1 MKAKKILNEIKNK
14 FIIGMIKFKNIVGE
28 HKYIS
33 SICFLFLASA
43 IVALV
48 VFAEDDPY
56 RGKIS
61 TTISTTGE
69 NLVIKNLDGN
79 NIPKEEVKSFD
90 TVILEVEY
98 NLSLDDGTRPTDTVS
113 RNVNIEALI
122 GTIKADGSI
131 DNENIDAYWH
141 YEPSNEGDYTLS
153 DGNKKLSATIYD
165 KGLGKNSQL
174 LYLKTKN
181 IKSGTGIPITVKI
194 KDNGKDEFT
203 SQTYSL
209 KVKSEKAQMLAKI
222 VPGSNY
228 KPSNSEFNGR
238 YAPYVILLGVKGD
251 TLTGKY
257 FESNSSIVMEAA
269 SNNLPAQISTSDGLY
284 GRYDASSNL
293 FELPSQYDD
302 TDFSLFNSGEV
313 KSLEKLTG
321 DSNVVSTSTVNTE
334 GLYLLGDKKVTL
346 ELEKEEYKESGIS
359 LSENGSALT
368 SSSYTVTIYDSNK
381 VKVDKMDNT
390 KVGEYQIAYTYK
402 GTNFT
407 STIYRNV
414 EVIENSKNTLHS
426 GEYSLNGYANI
437 NIQKGSKYSEL
448 GILKGSTKYD
458 AQSIT
463 YFNSS
468 NTEITSIDTA
478 NSGTYYV
485 TYTTTENDILKRTV
499 NVIDNLGGT
508 SSPAISVDS
517 NYSCSDKC
525 TLEYFDSSNR
535 KIDDIS
541 NAPAGEYTAVYT
553 ITGDDYKIVVSRK
566 LQIEANLQYKLSIEG
581 IKTDG
586 TYYKDGDFIAL
597 GSYFVNVESKRESGN
612 TGDIPVSLKITK
624 INEEASDISGSSI
637 NLNKSEGTKKSSL
650 TFYGYDS
657 SNNLVEDSPAA
668 YLAYGEDVVLSSTF
682 SYSMDADDSI
692 SELVVK
698 VPINNFS
705 DSTLEPAFSVV
716 EYSGETENP
725 YEIYKNEAFSG
736 DISVKYYYI
745 DGTNDTI
752 LDFSKTVSYIEYT
765 LNNLNPGSEIDFRV
779 KLNVKAANHNKN
791 IKLKDASYKVKN
803 GNTENVDNP
812 SVNITAFKARTKI
825 YANNIEQDEMILD
838 GTSSTIWQIYPS
850 VSMPASIINTNIAGI
865 SDLTNLT
872 ITVTLPAGMNYVYN
886 EDFDMPTLSNNNKT
900 LVYKIEGK
908 KINDWFD
915 PISFETNYDIGL
927 TNGSAY
933 EISVLI
939 DAKSDSIS
947 DISSRELRTSTVKV
961 IYQNPSDVR
970 YNLNTSYSVVTKNQS
985 FDVTYNI
992 YNNSESRSYGTVL
1005 VLPYND
1011 KLNADEKGYTGTY
1024 EISNIPTEAYCT
1036 TSEAGLL
1043 VNDSDSLLGNING
1056 VEWKPCSEYASNNY
1070 SNVTALKIDN
1080 INIEQGKTFNNTIKI
1095 VPKGNKVDDSYE
1107 FNGYLFNKST
1117 NKKISK
1123 KITVSVISKKIT
1135 GIVWEDFDADGIMSA
1150 EEKRISGVVL
1160 KLYDAQTNE
1169 EVEGSEVLSSE
1180 KGEYT
1185 ISDVQPGR
1193 YYIMAE
1199 YNTDKYGLTSP
1210 NVGSDKSVNSSFKSD
1225 STEVITP
1232 GDSGGDTGSDIEDDS
1247 DYDPGDDS
1255 DNDTG
1260 GEEELDDGD
1269 IDAGDDGDDSDDTP
1283 GNPSIV
1289 AGSAKTDEIVI
1300 TNNTKTIRNINLGL
1314 TIRKEY
1320 AVKLTKYITR
1330 AVTTNKLGISSTKE
1344 YGNVSLAKLDVKDL
1358 AGLSIKV
1365 VYTLELENTKYYPG
1379 YIYAVRDYIPDG
1391 MAFNDS
1397 YEENKGWV
1405 LNDNGYVENNTLSDQ
1420 LLYGGDKK
1428 YLTIA
1433 FDVTRKEAGSFI
1445 NYAEVND
1452 DDLQIL
1458 VLSNGSDGDNNE

>member
-1 MKAKKILNEIKNK
+1 MEAKKILNEIKNK

-61 TTISTTGE
+61 TTISTTSE
-69 NLVIKNLDGN
+69 KLVIKNLDGDN
-79 NIPKEEVKSFD
+79 VPKEEVKSFD
-90 TVILEVEY
+90 TVVLEVEY

-181 IKSGTGIPITVKI
+181 IKSGTEIPITVKI

-203 SQTYSL
+203 SQTYLL

-269 SNNLPAQISTSDGLY
+269 SNNLPAQISTSEGLY

-346 ELEKEEYKESGIS
+346 ELGEEEYKESGIS

-381 VKVDKMDNT
+381 KEVDKIDNT

-414 EVIENSKNTLHS
+414 EVIEKNSENTLLY

-437 NIQKGSKYSEL
+437 NIQKGSQYNEL
-448 GILKGSTKYD
+448 GVLKNGEIVETL
-458 AQSIT
+458 IT
-463 YFNSS
+463 N
-468 NTEITSIDTA
+468 NIDT
-478 NSGTYYV
+478 STPGTYHV
-485 TYTTTENDILKRTV
+485 TYTITENASLRRTV

-553 ITGDDYKIVVSRK
+553 ITVDDYKIVVSRK
-566 LQIEANLQYKLSIEG
+566 LHIEANLQYKLSIEG
-581 IKTDG
+581 IKTDD

-637 NLNKSEGTKKSSL
+637 NPNKSEGTKKSSL

-682 SYSMDADDSI
+682 SYSMDADDNI

-716 EYSGETENP
+716 EYSGGTENP
-725 YEIYKNEAFSG
+725 YEIYKNEDFSG

-745 DGTNDTI
+745 DATTSDTT

-765 LNNLNPGSEIDFRV
+765 LKNLKPGSEIDFRV
-779 KLNVKAANHNKN
+779 KLNVKVANHNKN

-803 GNTENVDNP
+803 GDTENVDNP

-838 GTSSTIWQIYPS
+838 GTSPTIWQIYPS

-872 ITVTLPAGMNYVYN
+872 ITVTLPTGVNYVYN
-886 EDFDMPTLSNNNKT
+886 EDFDTPTLSNNNKT
-900 LVYKIEGK
+900 LVYKIDGK

-1011 KLNADEKGYTGTY
+1011 KSNTDKKGYTGTY
-1024 EISNIPTEAYCT
+1024 EISNVPTEAYCT

-1169 EVEGSEVLSSE
+1169 EVEGSEVLSNE

-1232 GDSGGDTGSDIEDDS
+1232 GDSGDDTGS
-1247 DYDPGDDS
+1247 
-1255 DNDTG
+1255 
-1260 GEEELDDGD
+1260 EEEL
-1269 IDAGDDGDDSDDTP
+1269 DAGDDGDDSDDTP
-1283 GNPSIV
+1283 DNPSIV
-1289 AGSAKTDEIVI
+1289 VGSAKTDEIVI

-1391 MAFNDS
+1391 MAFNDF

-1458 VLSNGSDGDNNE
+1458 VLSNGSEGDNNE